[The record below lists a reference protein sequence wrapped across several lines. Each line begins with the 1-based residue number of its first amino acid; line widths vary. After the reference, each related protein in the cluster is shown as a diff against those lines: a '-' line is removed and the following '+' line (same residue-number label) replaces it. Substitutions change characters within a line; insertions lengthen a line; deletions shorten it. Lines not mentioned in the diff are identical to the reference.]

1 MDIIGILV
9 LVISFFF
16 LLVVGVPVAY
26 SIGVAGILTMLV
38 NIDSLPALTTY
49 AMRMASGLDSFAL
62 LAIPFFILAGN
73 IMNSGGS
80 RSCRIFPPVPTP
92 PPCSAWT
99 KTAPST
105 ANTPSGPTAKSWP
118 NSCTGC
124 VRSRTACP
132 CARSCAPARRTAAAG
147 MI

>member
-49 AMRMASGLDSFAL
+49 AMRMASGLDSFAC
-62 LAIPFFILAGN
+62 AIPLKLQRASRAKIQYIPFRIIYREN
-73 IMNSGGS
+73 IN
-80 RSCRIFPPVPTP
+80 
-92 PPCSAWT
+92 
-99 KTAPST
+99 TA
-105 ANTPSGPTAKSWP
+105 
-118 NSCTGC
+118 
-124 VRSRTACP
+124 
-132 CARSCAPARRTAAAG
+132 
-147 MI
+147 

>member
-73 IMNSGGS
+73 IMNSGGIALRLIDFAKVLVGRLPGGLAVVNVVEYYDTGDEKGRL
-80 RSCRIFPPVPTP
+80 RSEFQCRRKYLFRHYRHDDT
-92 PPCSAWT
+92 SE
-99 KTAPST
+99 
-105 ANTPSGPTAKSWP
+105 
-118 NSCTGC
+118 
-124 VRSRTACP
+124 
-132 CARSCAPARRTAAAG
+132 
-147 MI
+147 

>member
-49 AMRMASGLDSFAL
+49 AMRMASGLDVSL
-62 LAIPFFILAGN
+62 
-73 IMNSGGS
+73 
-80 RSCRIFPPVPTP
+80 C
-92 PPCSAWT
+92 W
-99 KTAPST
+99 
-105 ANTPSGPTAKSWP
+105 
-118 NSCTGC
+118 
-124 VRSRTACP
+124 RSRFLYW
-132 CARSCAPARRTAAAG
+132 RGIS
-147 MI
+147 

>member
-62 LAIPFFILAGN
+62 LAILLIAGN
-73 IMNSGGS
+73 TLFHTGGEYHE
-80 RSCRIFPPVPTP
+80 
-92 PPCSAWT
+92 
-99 KTAPST
+99 
-105 ANTPSGPTAKSWP
+105 
-118 NSCTGC
+118 
-124 VRSRTACP
+124 
-132 CARSCAPARRTAAAG
+132 
-147 MI
+147 

>member
-62 LAIPFFILAGN
+62 LAIPFFILAGP
-73 IMNSGGS
+73 G
-80 RSCRIFPPVPTP
+80 
-92 PPCSAWT
+92 
-99 KTAPST
+99 
-105 ANTPSGPTAKSWP
+105 
-118 NSCTGC
+118 CTG
-124 VRSRTACP
+124 
-132 CARSCAPARRTAAAG
+132 RRFPLLG
-147 MI
+147 RLRVWKG

>member
-73 IMNSGGS
+73 IMNNGGIAIRLVNCAKILSGRMPGAWQRPMWWPTCCS
-80 RSCRIFPPVPTP
+80 EPSAVPAWRQP
-92 PPCSAWT
+92 RLSAE
-99 KTAPST
+99 
-105 ANTPSGPTAKSWP
+105 PSGRWRKKRAIQRIIW
-118 NSCTGC
+118 
-124 VRSRTACP
+124 RL
-132 CARSCAPARRTAAAG
+132 
-147 MI
+147 

>member
-73 IMNSGGS
+73 IGFALRKIPAYGISTRYKPLS
-80 RSCRIFPPVPTP
+80 RHPP
-92 PPCSAWT
+92 
-99 KTAPST
+99 
-105 ANTPSGPTAKSWP
+105 
-118 NSCTGC
+118 
-124 VRSRTACP
+124 RSRP
-132 CARSCAPARRTAAAG
+132 
-147 MI
+147 